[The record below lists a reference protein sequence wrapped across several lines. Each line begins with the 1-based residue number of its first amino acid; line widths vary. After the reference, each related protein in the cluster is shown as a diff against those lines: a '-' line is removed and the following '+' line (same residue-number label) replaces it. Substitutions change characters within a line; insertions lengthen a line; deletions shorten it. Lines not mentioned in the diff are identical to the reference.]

1 VNAMK
6 VFAYGVNRCLTYA
19 SFYNIAPDCIENE
32 RVKRIF
38 SQ

>member
-19 SFYNIAPDCIENE
+19 SFYNTAPNCIEIE

-38 SQ
+38 